1 MTRARTV
8 FLLAL
13 LAVTNP
19 AQAQTA
25 KLTPAS
31 VTAFIQADEAAFDRS
46 DWPAV
51 QADYA
56 GSAQTFG
63 LYYDRA
69 GEPHVHDGPSGTDNK
84 TMAAFMTVRH
94 NATASVQI
102 GRVYIA
108 PDGQRATASFHRIS
122 DYQQAGK
129 HVHREFEQT
138 AIVVLQDGEVRF
150 AQLVSLERTP

>member
-8 FLLAL
+8 VLPAL
-13 LAVTNP
+13 LAVAIQ

-25 KLTPAS
+25 KLTPSAI
-31 VTAFIQADEAAFDRS
+31 TAFIQADEAAFDRS
-46 DWPAV
+46 DWAVV

-56 GSAQTFG
+56 DTAQTFG

-69 GEPHVHDGPSGTDNK
+69 GEPHVHDGPSATDNK

-94 NATASVQI
+94 NATASVQV
-102 GRVYIA
+102 GRIVIA
-108 PDGQRATASFHRIS
+108 PDGQRATVAFHRVA
-122 DYQQAGK
+122 DYEQAGK
-129 HVHREFEQT
+129 HVHREFDQT
-138 AIVVLQDGEVRF
+138 AIVALQGGAVKF